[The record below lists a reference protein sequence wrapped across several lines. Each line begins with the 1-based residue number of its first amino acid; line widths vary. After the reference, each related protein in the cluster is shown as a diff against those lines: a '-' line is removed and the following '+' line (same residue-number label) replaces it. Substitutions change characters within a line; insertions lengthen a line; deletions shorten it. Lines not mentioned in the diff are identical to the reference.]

1 MKDFSIIPVID
12 ILNKEAVHA
21 VKGEREKYKALT
33 SYLFESA
40 NPIEILK
47 DLNEKFAFKEFY
59 IADLDAIIKR
69 SPNHDLLLRIVES
82 LPIDI
87 IIDPGIVSL
96 DDVRQYSEYRLEKL
110 ILGLETIE
118 SLDVISE
125 CLNILGS
132 NKTIVSVDMYNEKI
146 NTNIKEY
153 KGDDPR
159 DIVKEI
165 QILGVRSIILL
176 DLLKVGQKIGGISPI
191 YLKIRGLFKG
201 EILVGGGIKDLND
214 ILRYRSENFSGVLV
228 GTALYDGTINMKKLQ
243 NLL

>member
-1 MKDFSIIPVID
+1 MKDFNIIPVID

-21 VKGEREKYKALT
+21 IKGEREKYKALT
-33 SYLFESA
+33 SHLFKST

-47 DLNEKFAFKEFY
+47 VLNEEYHFRKFY
-59 IADLDAIIKR
+59 IADLDAIIKK
-69 SPNHDLLLRIVES
+69 SPNNDLILQIIDS

-96 DDVRQYSEYRLEKL
+96 DDVGQYSEYRLKKL

-118 SLDVISE
+118 SPDVISG

-132 NKTIVSVDMYNEKI
+132 KKTIVSIDMYNEKI
-146 NTNIKEY
+146 QTNIKEY
-153 KGDDPR
+153 KRHDSW
-159 DIVKEI
+159 DIVKQI
-165 QILGVRSIILL
+165 QDLGVTSIILL
-176 DLLKVGQKIGGISPI
+176 DLLKVGQKIGGISPV
-191 YLKIRGLFKG
+191 YLKIRDLFNG

-214 ILRYRSENFSGVLV
+214 ILRYRSQNFSGVLV